1 MKKMFA
7 LFCTLTLSFFYAR
20 FFKCKSINLYTS
32 RRLGRFNRH
41 LPFLN
46 KDCGYEQISK
56 SKIERA
62 LMVFSRSQQ
71 WDVSNY
77 SILPMSQLNEDSYND
92 LKGIEVPHNKK
103 CQLLANKSL
112 SLLNY

>member
-7 LFCTLTLSFFYAR
+7 LFCTLTLSFSTLFSSSAKALTDTQAEDLADLTAIY
-20 FFKCKSINLYTS
+20 L
-32 RRLGRFNRH
+32 
-41 LPFLN
+41 FLN

-56 SKIERA
+56 PKIERA
-62 LMVFSRSQQ
+62 LMVFSQSQK
-71 WDVSNY
+71 WDVANY
-77 SILPMSQLNEDSYND
+77 STLPMGQLNEDSYND
-92 LKGIEVPHNKK
+92 LKGIKLAHNKK

>member
-1 MKKMFA
+1 MFA
-7 LFCTLTLSFFYAR
+7 LFCTLTFSFTLIFSSSTKA
-20 FFKCKSINLYTS
+20 LTYTQAED
-32 RRLGRFNRH
+32 LAD
-41 LPFLN
+41 LTAIYLFLN

-56 SKIERA
+56 PKIERA
-62 LMVFSRSQQ
+62 LMIFSRSQQ

-77 SILPMSQLNEDSYND
+77 STLPMGQLNEDSYND
-92 LKGIEVPHNKK
+92 LKGIKVTHSKK

>member
-1 MKKMFA
+1 MNKMFA
-7 LFCTLTLSFFYAR
+7 LFFSLTLSFSM
-20 FFKCKSINLYTS
+20 FFSSGAKALTYTQAED
-32 RRLGRFNRH
+32 LAD
-41 LPFLN
+41 LTAIYLFLN

-56 SKIERA
+56 PKIERA

-77 SILPMSQLNEDSYND
+77 STLPMSQLNEDSYND
-92 LKGIEVPHNKK
+92 LKGIEVTHSKK

>member
-1 MKKMFA
+1 MKKMFT
-7 LFCTLTLSFFYAR
+7 LFCTFSLSFLMLFSASTKALTDSQAEDLADLTAV
-20 FFKCKSINLYTS
+20 FL
-32 RRLGRFNRH
+32 
-41 LPFLN
+41 FLN

-56 SKIERA
+56 PKIERA
-62 LMVFSRSQQ
+62 LVIFSRSQK

-77 SILPMSQLNEDSYND
+77 SVLPMNQLNEDSYND
-92 LKGIEVPHNKK
+92 LKGIEITHNKK

>member
-7 LFCTLTLSFFYAR
+7 LFCTLTLSFTVLFSSSTKA
-20 FFKCKSINLYTS
+20 LTYTQAED
-32 RRLGRFNRH
+32 LAD
-41 LPFLN
+41 LTAIYLFLN

-56 SKIERA
+56 PKIERA

-77 SILPMSQLNEDSYND
+77 STLPMSQLNENSYND
-92 LKGIEVPHNKK
+92 LKGIEVSHNKK